1 MVLQNTFMKKHFL
14 AAITCLILFSITACN
29 GKTSALVENASAN
42 GKVKIKITAKRNG
55 ALEPFKVDMA
65 VTAYD
70 FKQGKLLFEIAA
82 DDLNQENVKFNWTDD
97 NTCTISITERD
108 NHVRNFQLLASENQV
123 QLAEI

>member
-1 MVLQNTFMKKHFL
+1 MKKHFL